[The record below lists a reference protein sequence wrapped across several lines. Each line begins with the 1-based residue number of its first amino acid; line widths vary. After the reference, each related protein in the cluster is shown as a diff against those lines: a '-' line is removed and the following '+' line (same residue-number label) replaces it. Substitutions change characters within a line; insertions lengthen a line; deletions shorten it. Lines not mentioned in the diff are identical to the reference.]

1 MDEAPPTG
9 PLPPGLRWLQGLVI
23 VLTLTMIVAV
33 ITIVGVLVTRAPKVF
48 AGAAAP
54 ALPENISLP
63 AGAKAMA
70 VTAGPNWFLVVT
82 TDNRILFFD
91 RAGKLRQE
99 IPVIEDLAD

>member
-33 ITIVGVLVTRAPKVF
+33 ITIAGVLVTRAPQVF

-54 ALPENISLP
+54 VLPDGLRLP
-63 AGAKAMA
+63 DQTKPLA
-70 VTAGPNWFLVVT
+70 VTAGPTWFLVVT

-91 RAGKLRQE
+91 RAGTLRQE
-99 IPVIEDLAD
+99 VPLIEELAD